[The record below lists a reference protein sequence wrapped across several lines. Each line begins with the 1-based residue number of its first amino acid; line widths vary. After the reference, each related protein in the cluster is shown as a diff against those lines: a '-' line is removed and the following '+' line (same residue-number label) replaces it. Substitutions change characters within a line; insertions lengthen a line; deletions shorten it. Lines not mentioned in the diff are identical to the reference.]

1 MTLVKEPTMTSSEDA
16 FLPELRWSTASLG
29 ELGSAVVIFSPD
41 DDTVRA
47 SGLARSEDDEPEVA
61 AIGRMLEQLMSR
73 LEELAPVTAE
83 REMNPLPAAR
93 GVVPEA
99 ITAYA
104 EGDAAAMDGL
114 AVEQPGSEY
123 RQAVWEAMRRVPAGK
138 TASYAEL
145 AQLAGR
151 PQAHRAAAS
160 ACANN
165 LIALAVP
172 CHRIIRSD
180 GQLGGYLYYGT
191 ATKRE
196 LLRREGA
203 RL

>member
-1 MTLVKEPTMTSSEDA
+1 MNSSEAA

-29 ELGSAVVIFSPD
+29 DLGSAVVIFSPE
-41 DDTVRA
+41 DDTIRA
-47 SGLARSEDDEPEVA
+47 SGLARAEGGEPEVA

-73 LEELAPVTAE
+73 LEELAPATAD

-93 GVVPEA
+93 GPVPEA
-99 ITAYA
+99 VTAYA
-104 EGDAAAMDGL
+104 DGDPTAMDSI

-123 RQAVWEAMRRVPAGK
+123 RQAVWKAMRHVPAGQ